1 MAATAT
7 PRAPFSR
14 GARARQRAF
23 RHPGYV
29 VLAGFL
35 ATIGVGTILLLLPIS
50 AADGRQTSFVDALFT
65 ATSAITTTGLDT
77 VNGPAHWSNFGDGVI
92 AVLIQIGGLGI
103 LTSASLFFMVVAHR
117 IGLRRRLATQMEVR
131 ADALGGLRQL
141 VLVIL
146 KVAVL
151 VELIDGRPMPQG
163 RSQIAHA
170 ATVVRQRFAQAS
182 VLFAIDQLVRG
193 VIGAITGVV
202 RGVLNLLPIPG
213 ARQVS
218 GLLHAFLRVAVGLID
233 EVILAHAIRSRA
245 TDPWASAREALVLY
259 GQNYRPVLKNA
270 AWLAGIVY
278 GLSLLGFLVML
289 APAALVVYL
298 MPGAWAAGGFVFA
311 LLFAW
316 AVKAAL
322 LEPFAVACMM
332 QVYFRAIEGQSPDP
346 EWDARL
352 EQMSGHFRKLKGRIA
367 GGRAAPVPRQGETA

>member
-1 MAATAT
+1 MWDFSIGSALAMMARTL
-7 PRAPFSR
+7 PFILLR
-14 GARARQRAF
+14 VAVYFGMAL
-23 RHPGYV
+23 GYV
-29 VLAGFL
+29 LVTGTGAG
-35 ATIGVGTILLLLPIS
+35 IGYG
-50 AADGRQTSFVDALFT
+50 
-65 ATSAITTTGLDT
+65 
-77 VNGPAHWSNFGDGVI
+77 
-92 AVLIQIGGLGI
+92 IGGLGDDGFR
-103 LTSASLFFMVVAHR
+103 ASSTLW
-117 IGLRRRLATQMEVR
+117 
-131 ADALGGLRQL
+131 GGLAGFGLFGAIMYWAREY
-141 VLVIL
+141 VLYIVKAGHI
-146 KVAVL
+146 AVL

-193 VIGAITGVV
+193 VIGAITGLV
-202 RGVLNLLPIPG
+202 RGVLTLLPIPG

-245 TDPWASAREALVLY
+245 TEPWASAREALVLY
-259 GQNYRPVLKNA
+259 GQNYRTMLKNA
-270 AWLAGIVY
+270 AWLAVIVY
-278 GLSLLGFLVML
+278 GLSFVVFLVML

-367 GGRAAPVPRQGETA
+367 GGRAAPRPRQEETA